1 MNFMQKLLA
10 NLAEIFTPL
19 IPALIVGG
27 LILGFRNIIGDIK
40 LVENGTKTLIQVSQF
55 WQGVHSFLWLI
66 GEAIFFFLPV
76 GITWSI
82 SKRWHYTNLRNNIRT
97 YFSFSSTIECLCRFK
112 YSYR

>member
-10 NLAEIFTPL
+10 NLAEIFAPI

-55 WQGVHSFLWLI
+55 GKVFI
-66 GEAIFFFLPV
+66 P
-76 GITWSI
+76 
-82 SKRWHYTNLRNNIRT
+82 
-97 YFSFSSTIECLCRFK
+97 
-112 YSYR
+112 SYG